1 MELSEIYQQIDQRLN
16 RIDFASLYRGFYR
29 LKFALYNETQCYFN
43 GKYISKSKAFLANT
57 AIEYEGEYIA
67 IWMITEDISDF
78 DSLTASIVHEMF
90 HGYQSIMHESRWS
103 DEMKALLNY
112 QYSIDNLSKKYYEA
126 QLLRQCLESD
136 HKETFSEF
144 CQIRKERLVSHSY
157 EYDYE
162 ARVEQIEGSAKYV
175 EWQALQKLNP
185 QKGCKMHEEMMKEI
199 INPKQYFPIRII
211 SYSIGALLLEAI
223 RKYTAFDFESF
234 TDIPFSIAVLKDT
247 SELTNRYY
255 QNEEMSQCLID
266 YQQETKDMIRKALTK
281 NECIVEG
288 KYHLLGVNIYDARYF
303 NHYVISNYFI
313 AYQDNEEKKVLSGN
327 FVILLDDD
335 KRILKIYKQ

>member
-1 MELSEIYQQIDQRLN
+1 MELSEIYQQIDQRLDG
-16 RIDFASLYRGFYR
+16 IDFSSLYHGFYR
-29 LKFALYNETQCYFN
+29 LKFALYNETECYFN
-43 GKYISKSKAFLANT
+43 GKYISKSDSFLANT

-90 HGYQSIMHESRWS
+90 HGYQNIMHESRWS

-112 QYSIDNLSKKYYEA
+112 QYSIDNLSKKYREA
-126 QLLRQCLESD
+126 QLLKQCIEGN
-136 HKETFSEF
+136 HKEAFNEL
-144 CQIRKERLVSHSY
+144 CQIRKERLISHSY

-185 QKGCKMHEEMMKEI
+185 QKGHIMHEKMIKEI
-199 INPKQYFPIRII
+199 VDPKQYFPIRII

-247 SELTNRYY
+247 FESTNRYY
-255 QNEEMSQCLID
+255 QNEEMSQCLLY
-266 YQQETKDMIRKALTK
+266 YQQQTKDIIQKSLTK
-281 NECIVEG
+281 NECIVDG
-288 KYHLLGVNIYDARYF
+288 KYHLLEVNIYDARYF
-303 NHYVISNYFI
+303 NHYVISNYFVS
-313 AYQDNEEKKVLSGN
+313 YQNDETEKILNGD
-327 FVILLDDD
+327 FLILLDDD
-335 KRILKIYKQ
+335 GNLVKIYRQ